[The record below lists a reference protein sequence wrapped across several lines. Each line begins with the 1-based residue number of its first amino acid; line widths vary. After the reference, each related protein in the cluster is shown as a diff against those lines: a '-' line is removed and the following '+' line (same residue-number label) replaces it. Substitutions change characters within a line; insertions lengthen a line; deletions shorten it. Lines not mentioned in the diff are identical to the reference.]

1 MTYYLLLKG
10 DTEKDTIYETNVLG
24 EVSFKVFY
32 PSVGFIMLNRIAKDK
47 PEILETAK
55 ILEALNTQWKIDV
68 PKQKNVRA
76 HQIDEKGVI
85 ITGNGVTAVKIG
97 EDVLPF
103 LGDVPIL
110 EKFPYVIVD
119 MGAIK
124 FVCKGAN
131 IMRPGITK
139 FSDFEKGE
147 IVCVIEESQH
157 KFLAVGKA
165 EIPSKQLDETK
176 KGEVIKNM
184 HYISDIFW
192 ESEKEIKY

>member
-1 MTYYLLLKG
+1 MKSNLISK
-10 DTEKDTIYETNVLG
+10 
-24 EVSFKVFY
+24 S
-32 PSVGFIMLNRIAKDK
+32 
-47 PEILETAK
+47 ETAK
-55 ILEALNTQWKIDV
+55 IFEALNTQWKIDM
-68 PKQKNVRA
+68 PKQKNVRT

-97 EDVLPF
+97 EDILPF

-110 EKFPYVIVD
+110 EKFPYVTVD
-119 MGAIK
+119 MGAVK

-139 FSDFEKGE
+139 FSDFESGE
-147 IVCVIEESQH
+147 IVCVVEESQN

-165 EIPSKQLDETK
+165 EMSSKELEGIK
-176 KGEVIKNM
+176 NGEVIKNM

-192 ESEKEIKY
+192 ESKKEIKY

>member
-1 MTYYLLLKG
+1 LKSNLIS
-10 DTEKDTIYETNVLG
+10 K
-24 EVSFKVFY
+24 S
-32 PSVGFIMLNRIAKDK
+32 
-47 PEILETAK
+47 ETAK
-55 ILEALNTQWKIDV
+55 IFDQLNTQWKMEL
-68 PKQKNVRA
+68 PKQKNVRT
-76 HQIDEKGVI
+76 HQIDEKRII
-85 ITGNGVTAVKIG
+85 ITGKDITAVKI
-97 EDVLPF
+97 DDYILPF
-103 LGDVPIL
+103 LDEVSIL

-131 IMRPGITK
+131 VMRPGITK
-139 FSDFEKGE
+139 FSDFEKGD

-165 EIPSKQLDETK
+165 EIPSSQLNETN

-192 ESEKEIKY
+192 ESKKEIKN

>member
-1 MTYYLLLKG
+1 MKSNLISK
-10 DTEKDTIYETNVLG
+10 
-24 EVSFKVFY
+24 S
-32 PSVGFIMLNRIAKDK
+32 
-47 PEILETAK
+47 ETAK
-55 ILEALNTQWKIDV
+55 IFEELNIQWKIDV
-68 PKQKNVRA
+68 PKQKNVRT

-85 ITGNGVTAVKIG
+85 ITGNEVTAVKIG
-97 EDVLPF
+97 EDILPF
-103 LGDVPIL
+103 LGDIPIL
-110 EKFPYVIVD
+110 EKFPYVTVD

-139 FSDFEKGE
+139 FSDFKKGE

-165 EIPSKQLDETK
+165 EIPSKQLDEIK
-176 KGEVIKNM
+176 KGEVVKNM

>member
-1 MTYYLLLKG
+1 MKSNLASK
-10 DTEKDTIYETNVLG
+10 
-24 EVSFKVFY
+24 S
-32 PSVGFIMLNRIAKDK
+32 
-47 PEILETAK
+47 ETAK
-55 ILEALNTQWKIDV
+55 IFDKLNTQWKMKL
-68 PKQKNVRA
+68 PKQKNVRTN
-76 HQIDEKGVI
+76 QIDENGII
-85 ITGNGVTAVKIG
+85 ITGKGITAVKIG
-97 EDVLPF
+97 EDILPF
-103 LGDVPIL
+103 LGDIPIL
-110 EKFPYVIVD
+110 ENFPYVIVD

-139 FSDFEKGE
+139 FSNFEKGE

-165 EIPSKQLDETK
+165 EMPSKQLDEIK
-176 KGEVIKNM
+176 KGEVVKNM

>member
-1 MTYYLLLKG
+1 LKSNLIS
-10 DTEKDTIYETNVLG
+10 K
-24 EVSFKVFY
+24 S
-32 PSVGFIMLNRIAKDK
+32 
-47 PEILETAK
+47 ETAK
-55 ILEALNTQWKIDV
+55 IFEELNTQWKMEL
-68 PKQKNVRA
+68 PKQKNVRT
-76 HQIDEKGVI
+76 HQIDENGII
-85 ITGNGVTAVKIG
+85 ITGKGITAIKIG
-97 EDVLPF
+97 EDILPF
-103 LGDVPIL
+103 LGNAQIL

-131 IMRPGITK
+131 VMRPGITK

-157 KFLAVGKA
+157 KFLAVGRA
-165 EIPSKQLDETK
+165 EIPSSELAETN

-184 HYISDIFW
+184 HYISDVFW